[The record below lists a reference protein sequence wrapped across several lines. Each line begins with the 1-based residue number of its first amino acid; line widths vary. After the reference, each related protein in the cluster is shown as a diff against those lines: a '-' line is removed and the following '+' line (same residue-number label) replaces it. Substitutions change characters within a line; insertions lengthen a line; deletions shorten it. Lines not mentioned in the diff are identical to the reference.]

1 MDLFPPQMRYMVET
15 QHMPPDSMLEF
26 GMYTYKYFQ
35 KDLNTN
41 LWSLKVPTSSVCPVT
56 CL

>member
-1 MDLFPPQMRYMVET
+1 MRYMVET
-15 QHMPPDSMLEF
+15 QHMPPDSMLEL

-41 LWSLKVPTSSVCPVT
+41 LWSLNVPTSSVCPVT
-56 CL
+56 C